1 MPIQE
6 AIQDMFHDLI
16 TIVPLSTAVM
26 YLRKLYPE
34 MSEEAAINA
43 LNRAIFDLQCNYDK
57 ESGLISMYKGP
68 SVSELRKEATQKTFR
83 VAVELM
89 DSEQQIMHTSFPFEY
104 HVVNKNK
111 LYEIAYLYNGQE
123 TPVSLAVGSRYVEEE
138 DRDSVRRI
146 AVVDYGVDPSYIKRV
161 GFSKIVRVTPSNDIE
176 IIKAIPQTEAWLD
189 MNE

>member
-6 AIQDMFHDLI
+6 AIQEMFRELI
-16 TIVPLSTAVM
+16 TVVPISTAII
-26 YLRKLYPE
+26 YLRKMFPE
-34 MSEEAAINA
+34 MTEETAINA
-43 LNRAIFDLQCNYDK
+43 LNRTIFDLQCNYDK
-57 ESGLISMYKGP
+57 ENGIISMYKGP
-68 SVSELRKEATQKTFR
+68 SVSKLRMESTQKAFR

-89 DSEQQIMHTSFPFEY
+89 DEKQEIMHTAFPFEY

-123 TPVSLAVGSRYVEEE
+123 TPLSLAIGSRYVEEE
-138 DRDSVRRI
+138 NRATVRRI

-176 IIKAIPQTEAWLD
+176 IVKAIPQTEAWLD